1 MRFVSVVP
9 HNTMTETPSFYTAYI
24 TTEFIETD
32 PEQTVGFSKV
42 VFP

>member
-9 HNTMTETPSFYTAYI
+9 HNTRTETPSFYTAYI
-24 TTEFIETD
+24 TAEFIETE
-32 PEQTVGFSKV
+32 PEKTVGVSEV